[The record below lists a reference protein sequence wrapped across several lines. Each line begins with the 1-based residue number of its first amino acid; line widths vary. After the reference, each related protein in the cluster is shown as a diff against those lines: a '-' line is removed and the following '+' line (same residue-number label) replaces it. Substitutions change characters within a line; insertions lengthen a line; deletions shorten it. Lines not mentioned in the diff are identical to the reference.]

1 MVSITS
7 NDIKS
12 KLQTEGAYNAIVLSD
27 PIASS
32 FL

>member
-12 KLQTEGAYNAIVLSD
+12 KLQIEGVYNAIVLNV
-27 PIASS
+27 PNC
-32 FL
+32 